1 MLNMWNA
8 DRLLN
13 PIRAEQPAGDDYG
26 FSNEFDT
33 IKEARRFDDPS
44 ISQGEWESDIKEADW
59 KKVIQIATT
68 LLETKTKDLRLGMWL
83 TEASAYEHGFIGLAE
98 GFILIA
104 GLCEKYW
111 DYVYP
116 EADDGDQELRAG
128 NLSWLISRSELL
140 IRNVSMTEGTPYTYI
155 EITNAHKRAQTP
167 SKEEG
172 NKEHAQELERIE
184 RARKK
189 TSYAFYQGL
198 QAQINACSLAATEMQ
213 TQIDARLGLDGPS
226 FAGLKQSLTDVTHM
240 LTQFLNHKGVQSTE
254 SVTTESTTPTPVS
267 SVKAVTAMNLQSNE
281 IATRAQALDQLR
293 KVARF
298 FRETEPHSPVAYLA
312 DKAAEWGNLPLH
324 EWLRTVIKDNGSL
337 LHVEELLGLSLSESQ
352 QEST

>member
-1 MLNMWNA
+1 MWNA
-8 DRLLN
+8 GRLLN

-59 KKVIQIATT
+59 KKVIQIATL

-83 TEASAYEHGFIGLAE
+83 TEASAYEHGFLGLAE
-98 GFILIA
+98 GFTLIA

-111 DYVYP
+111 ADVYP
-116 EADDGDQELRAG
+116 EADDDDQELRAG
-128 NLSWLISRSELL
+128 NLSWLVSRSELL
-140 IRNVSMTEGTPYTYI
+140 VRNIPVTESTPYTYI
-155 EITNAHKRAQTP
+155 EITNAHKRAQAP
-167 SKEEG
+167 SKDDG
-172 NKEHAQELERIE
+172 NKENAQELERIE
-184 RARKK
+184 RTRKK
-189 TSYAFYQGL
+189 SSLAFYQGL
-198 QAQINACSLAATEMQ
+198 QAQINACSLSVTEMQ
-213 TQIDARLGLDGPS
+213 AQIDARLGLDGPS

-240 LTQFLNHKGVQSTE
+240 LNQFVNNKGVQSIENVATE
-254 SVTTESTTPTPVS
+254 NVPPAQISPE
-267 SVKAVTAMNLQSNE
+267 KAITVMSLQSNE
-281 IATRAQALDQLR
+281 IATRVQALDQLR
-293 KVARF
+293 QVARF

-312 DKAAEWGNLPLH
+312 DKAAEWGSLPLH

-337 LHVEELLGLSLSESQ
+337 SHVEELLGLSVSEYP